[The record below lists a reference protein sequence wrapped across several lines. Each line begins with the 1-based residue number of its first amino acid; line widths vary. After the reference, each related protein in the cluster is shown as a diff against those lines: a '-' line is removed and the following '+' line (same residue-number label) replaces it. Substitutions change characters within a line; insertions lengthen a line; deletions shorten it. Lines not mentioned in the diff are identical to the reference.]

1 MNAQFK
7 TILLTVLTLSVFVI
21 ALVELSGISS
31 TALFNKYGI
40 GSSPNG
46 LTVQQEESRD
56 DKAASMPKTTME
68 FYESKHDFGEIKEGD
83 KVRYAYKFKNTGT
96 EPLLISKVTVG
107 CGCTSP
113 SFSKEPI
120 APGGEG
126 EVVLEFNSSG
136 KPGHQ
141 EKNAI
146 IHSNAEI
153 DKMSIGFTADV
164 K

>member
-1 MNAQFK
+1 MNNQLK
-7 TILLTVLTLSVFVI
+7 IILLTVLTLSVFVI
-21 ALVELSGISS
+21 ALVELSGVSS

-40 GSSPNG
+40 GSSPTG
-46 LTVQQEESRD
+46 QTVNQEQTRD
-56 DKAASMPKTTME
+56 NNVAAMPKTKLE
-68 FYESKHDFGEIKEGD
+68 FYETKHDFGTIKEGD
-83 KVRYAYKFKNTGT
+83 KVRYAYKFKNTGSN
-96 EPLLISKVTVG
+96 PLMISKITVG

-120 APGGEG
+120 APGAEG
-126 EVVLEFNSSG
+126 EVVLEFNSDN

-146 IHSNAEI
+146 IHSNAEMES
-153 DKMSIGFTADV
+153 MSIGFTAEV